1 MVDSRFDSQNRVQAA
16 ETTLD
21 LLDAVESGA
30 PVSQRGLAEKLGV
43 ALGLTNALLKRCGR
57 KGLLK
62 FREAPGR
69 RFAYYITP
77 KGFAEKSRLTA
88 EYLSSSLHFFNRAR
102 DEYAEAVD
110 YCSNRGLKNIVLCGS
125 GELSEIALLAMNEAG
140 LRPVAVIDPTRNLKM
155 FHDVPIT
162 RSISEARSIANV
174 DAVII
179 TESRQPQAVF
189 DTLHEMSSD
198 LPIVTPRLL
207 RVRRPAGAA
216 E

>member
-69 RFAYYITP
+69 RFAYYVTP

-88 EYLSSSLHFFNRAR
+88 EYLSSSLHFFARAR

-110 YCSNRGLKNIVLCGS
+110 YCVNRGLKNIAFYGA
-125 GELSEIALLAMNEAG
+125 GELSEIALLALNDAG
-140 LRPVAVIDPTRNLKM
+140 LRPVAVIEPTRNVET
-155 FHDVPIT
+155 FHGVPVARTID
-162 RSISEARSIANV
+162 EAQSIAAV
-174 DAVII
+174 DAIII
-179 TESRQPQAVF
+179 TESRHPQATF
-189 DTLHEMSSD
+189 DTLHKASND

-207 RVRRPAGAA
+207 RVRRPIGAA